1 MDHVDGTVSYVT
13 QLTEL
18 YSRFKPREEA
28 WLTLR
33 GDSPDGGV
41 DQTVARP
48 MLADV
53 DVDLIAQCRR
63 FVVGC
68 FRCIIDDRWG

>member
-18 YSRFKPREEA
+18 YSRFKPREA
-28 WLTLR
+28 VLTLR
-33 GDSPDGGV
+33 GDAPDGGV
-41 DQTVARP
+41 DETVARP

-53 DVDLIAQCRR
+53 DVDLIA
-63 FVVGC
+63 
-68 FRCIIDDRWG
+68 